1 MAEPEMTAFEQ
12 RLAALEARYVE
23 LEGLL
28 SAPDAYQDLDRVQNL
43 SREQAKLREVVEAA
57 RRWREAQ
64 EAARE
69 AGEMA
74 HTEND
79 AQMVT
84 MAEEEQQAQL
94 AAADK
99 DYEKLRSLL
108 LTTDPNDDR
117 DVVVEIRAGTGGDEA
132 ALFGADLF
140 RMYAR
145 YAERQRW
152 HVEVLDHNETAGHGF
167 KEIVFEVHGQ
177 GAYSRLKFESGVHR
191 VQRVPE
197 TEAQGRIHTSAA
209 SVVVLPEADDVEVE
223 INDNDLKIDVYRS
236 TGPGGQSVNTTDS
249 AVRITHLPTGLV
261 VTCQDEKS
269 QIKNRAKAM
278 RVLRA
283 RLYDLAEAK
292 REAELRATRR
302 SMVGSGDRSEKI
314 RTYNFPQ
321 SRVTDHRIDFTVHQL
336 PRVLDGDLDMLI
348 EPLSNEDQARRLL
361 EDDPDGGSP
370 GHDA

>member
-1 MAEPEMTAFEQ
+1 MPDPEMSAFEQ

-23 LEGLL
+23 LEELL
-28 SAPDAYQDLDRVQNL
+28 SAPDAYQDLDRVQQL

-64 EAARE
+64 AAARE
-69 AGEMA
+69 AAEMA
-74 HTEND
+74 RAEAD
-79 AQMVT
+79 PQMVA
-84 MAEEEQQAQL
+84 MAEEEQQSQR
-94 AAADK
+94 AAADAE
-99 DYEKLRSLL
+99 YERLRTLL
-108 LTTDPNDDR
+108 LTADPNDDR

-152 HVEVLDHNETAGHGF
+152 HIEVLDRNETAGHGF
-167 KEIVFEVHGQ
+167 KEIVFEVHGR

-209 SVVVLPEADDVEVE
+209 SVVVLPEADDLEVE
-223 INDNDLKIDVYRS
+223 INENDLKIDVYRS

-249 AVRITHLPTGLV
+249 AVRITHLPSGLV
-261 VTCQDEKS
+261 VTIQDEKS

-283 RLYDLAEAK
+283 RLYDLAQAE
-292 REAELRATRR
+292 REAELAQSHPPVDGRQR
-302 SMVGSGDRSEKI
+302 GSQREDPHVQLSAVEGDR
-314 RTYNFPQ
+314 PP
-321 SRVTDHRIDFTVHQL
+321 HRLHRAST
-336 PRVLDGDLDMLI
+336 PAC
-348 EPLSNEDQARRLL
+348 ARR
-361 EDDPDGGSP
+361 
-370 GHDA
+370 